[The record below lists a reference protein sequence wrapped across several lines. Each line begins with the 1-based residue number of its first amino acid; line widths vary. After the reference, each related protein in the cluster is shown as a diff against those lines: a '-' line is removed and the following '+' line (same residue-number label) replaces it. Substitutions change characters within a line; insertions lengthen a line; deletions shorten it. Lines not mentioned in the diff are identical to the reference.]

1 MTHHFMN
8 KLKGTVI
15 PKAYL
20 KICGFFIAE
29 EHFLFRILVMVLYSV
44 TWSVAVKVCACI
56 SVPSC

>member
-1 MTHHFMN
+1 MN